1 MKSTKIDELAQLV
14 HDRGMSGDRTHAHI
28 EHIERSQLVPLHRVH
43 QHLPL
48 TRATILQWERAG
60 IIRVYRPNSRRSY
73 VHIDDLMRAWQQCA
87 DGHNAA

>member
-1 MKSTKIDELAQLV
+1 MKPNKLDELAQLV
-14 HDRGMSGDRTHAHI
+14 HDGTVDATRLHGHI
-28 EHIERSQLVPLHRVH
+28 DRSQLVPLHRVH
-43 QHLPL
+43 EHLPL